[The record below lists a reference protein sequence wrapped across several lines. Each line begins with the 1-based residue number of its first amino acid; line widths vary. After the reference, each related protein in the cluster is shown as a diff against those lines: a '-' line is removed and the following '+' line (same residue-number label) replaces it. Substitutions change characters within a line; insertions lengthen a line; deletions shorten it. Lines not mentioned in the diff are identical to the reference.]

1 MVQWLRPHTPN
12 AGDMGSISG
21 QGTKISHTTSVQF
34 SSVAQSCP
42 TTWCSQKKVTKNIKN
57 NNYIVLF
64 LVFDFIS
71 GVWKR
76 TESDYFRLYKPCGLL
91 LQLVNSALLV

>member
-1 MVQWLRPHTPN
+1 MVQWLRRHTPN
-12 AGDMGSISG
+12 AGDMGSIPG

-34 SSVAQSCP
+34 SSVAQSCL
-42 TTWCSQKKVTKNIKN
+42 TTWYSQKKVTKNIKN

-71 GVWKR
+71 GV
-76 TESDYFRLYKPCGLL
+76 
-91 LQLVNSALLV
+91 

>member
-1 MVQWLRPHTPN
+1 MVPWLRPHTPN
-12 AGDMGSISG
+12 AGDMGSIPG
-21 QGTKISHTTSVQF
+21 QGTKIS
-34 SSVAQSCP
+34 C

-64 LVFDFIS
+64 LVFDFMP

-76 TESDYFRLYKPCGLL
+76 PESEYFRLYKPYGLL
-91 LQLVNSALLV
+91 LQLVNSAILV